1 MHLCFATNN
10 RHKIDEVAQ
19 VVGGGFQIV
28 SLQEIGCYDELPEN
42 QTTLEGNAKE
52 KADYVWNH
60 FKTSCFAD
68 DSGLEV
74 EALNGNPGVDSAHYA
89 GAQRNAHDNIDLLL
103 QNLQGN
109 TNRKARF
116 RTCIVLILNG
126 ERHLFEGT
134 VNGTILDKRRGT
146 DGFGYDS
153 VFVPD
158 GYKQTFAEM
167 PLAEKNKIS
176 HRAVAM
182 QQLLAFWEPQN
193 SIF

>member
-28 SLQEIGCYDELPEN
+28 SLQEIGCHDELPEN

-103 QNLQGN
+103 QNLQGKA
-109 TNRKARF
+109 NRKARF

-126 ERHLFEGT
+126 EQHLFEGI
-134 VNGTILDKRRGT
+134 VNGTILEKRRGT
-146 DGFGYDS
+146 DGFGYDP

-158 GYKQTFAEM
+158 GYEQTFAEM

-182 QQLLAFWEPQN
+182 QQLLAFLEAEK
-193 SIF
+193 